1 MMSTLPERLVVSMGF
16 PRGAIGTFER
26 TTVEAVSLFR
36 KGWYAVVGSSSNRRN
51 GGTVMPSDVALNALL
66 DLVTEDRLRGS
77 TQGAR
82 GALIASESDKARVI
96 NSGAFRR
103 LQQKAQVFPLEPN
116 AAVRTRLTHSIEVSQ
131 IGRYLAQRV
140 IQNFGNTTGSYE
152 RFTAFVNNVET
163 ACLLHDIGNPPFGHL
178 GESAV
183 KEWFR
188 GNKNDVTV
196 PDLCAFDGNPQGLRL
211 TSFLS
216 GADAHGLNL
225 TCTLLLSTIKYP
237 WDLNGRPEG
246 KKIGIFSSDYSFY
259 EQACDKL
266 DWHAGRKFPF
276 ARLMDT
282 ADEIAYSMSDLEDGL
297 EKKIISLEDLEKEF
311 GSNRFPKGAI
321 SPFIKF
327 KTDVINSAVKVAA
340 DAFTAQLEGIL
351 VGEPFDLVDQHSE
364 IGGLL
369 DQVSRFARARIYSN
383 EAAEKVELAG
393 RSVIKGLL
401 RHFGELIKL
410 PEESFIVLV
419 EGDAKSIKD
428 LDLDFQARLLRRL
441 PKSYVEKYRLTA
453 RGNEMHRRSHLIVDF
468 ISGMTDDFALET
480 YQVLE
485 GIKIK

>member
-1 MMSTLPERLVVSMGF
+1 M
-16 PRGAIGTFER
+16 A
-26 TTVEAVSLFR
+26 
-36 KGWYAVVGSSSNRRN
+36 SNA
-51 GGTVMPSDVALNALL
+51 ALNALL
-66 DLVTEDRLRGS
+66 DLVTEDRLRDS

-140 IQNFGNTTGSYE
+140 IQNFGSTAGSYE
-152 RFTAFVNNVET
+152 RLTAFVNNVET

-178 GESAV
+178 GEAAV
-183 KEWFR
+183 QEWFR
-188 GNKNDVTV
+188 DDKNNTSV

-237 WDLNGRPEG
+237 WDLDRRPEE
-246 KKIGIFSSDYSFY
+246 KKIGIFSSDYAFY
-259 EQACDKL
+259 EQACAKL
-266 DWHAGRKFPF
+266 KWHAGRKFPF
-276 ARLMDT
+276 ALLMDT

-297 EKKIISLEDLEKEF
+297 EKKIISLDDLEKEF
-311 GSNRFPKGAI
+311 GSERFPKGAI
-321 SPFIKF
+321 PSFIKF
-327 KTDVINSAVKVAA
+327 KTDVINAAVTVAA
-340 DAFTAQLEGIL
+340 DAFTTQLENIL
-351 VGEPFDLVDQHSE
+351 AGKPFDLVDKGTE

-369 DQVSRFARARIYSN
+369 NQVSLFARTRIYSS

-410 PEESFIVLV
+410 SEESFSLLV
-419 EGDAKSIKD
+419 AGDMKAIKKRN
-428 LDLDFQARLLRRL
+428 LDFQARLFRRL
-441 PKSYVEKYRLTA
+441 PKSYIEKYRLDT
-453 RGNEMHRRSHLIVDF
+453 RGNEIHRRSHLIVDF

-480 YQVLE
+480 YQILE

>member
-1 MMSTLPERLVVSMGF
+1 MASST
-16 PRGAIGTFER
+16 
-26 TTVEAVSLFR
+26 
-36 KGWYAVVGSSSNRRN
+36 
-51 GGTVMPSDVALNALL
+51 ALNALL
-66 DLVTEDRLRGS
+66 DLVTEDRLRNS

-140 IQNFGNTTGSYE
+140 IQNFGSTSESYE
-152 RFTAFVNNVET
+152 RLTAFVNNVET

-183 KEWFR
+183 QEWFR
-188 GNKNDVTV
+188 DDKNNATV

-211 TSFLS
+211 TTFLS

-237 WDLNGRPEG
+237 WDLDRRPED
-246 KKIGIFSSDYSFY
+246 KKIGIFSGDYVFY
-259 EQACDKL
+259 EQACAKL
-266 DWHAGRKFPF
+266 GWHAGRKFPF

-297 EKKIISLEDLEKEF
+297 EKKIISLDDLEKEF
-311 GSNRFPKGAI
+311 GSKRFPKGAI
-321 SPFIKF
+321 PPFIKF
-327 KTDVINSAVKVAA
+327 KTDVINAAVKVAA
-340 DAFTAQLEGIL
+340 DAFTTQLDNILAGDPFELVHEG
-351 VGEPFDLVDQHSE
+351 SE

-369 DQVSRFARARIYSN
+369 NQVNRFARARIYSN

-410 PEESFIVLV
+410 SEESFSVLV
-419 EGDAKSIKD
+419 EGDMTAIKKRN
-428 LDLDFQARLLRRL
+428 LDFQARLFRRL
-441 PKSYVEKYRLTA
+441 PTSYVEKYRLDA
-453 RGNEMHRRSHLIVDF
+453 RGNEMHRRSHLVVDF
-468 ISGMTDDFALET
+468 IAGMTDDFALET